1 MTRFKSRAGRVLITL
16 ADYEQAVPDR
26 WSNS

>member
-1 MTRFKSRAGRVLITL
+1 MTRFKKSGGQVLITL
-16 ADYEQAVPDR
+16 ADYEEAVSNR